1 MEVARTSLTPGGG
14 FWRAITPESEVKQHD
29 ILAELDVT
37 GKRLAQDLTR
47 SQTGYYDVLGT
58 GEKQDI
64 AQQELLF
71 PSKLGRAQ
79 TAEERE
85 RTLAGLLTGGE
96 LDVREKSGYDFMR
109 DIPTG
114 GWRRLGPK
122 AKQRRRG
129 TGGAAQPSYDK
140 LRGEFLKRIDK
151 LKGAPVQRI
160 RQNGSERLVFVGSD
174 QVNLRVAAQ
183 LADIGQL
190 ADAMQAADPE
200 RAADFIKKLA
210 EGGEAFRVQ
219 PGLTI
224 WDALMLSKGAVPGGR
239 GRGIEDVGMGNRG
252 GKPLVSEARPEKPSR
267 VINAG
272 TLRQQGIKARETY
285 DNAQQAIAGVED
297 APLISQSMKTKLIEG
312 FNATA
317 SAAARDIQK
326 INVALENMGAPGV
339 SFEAPAK

>member
-1 MEVARTSLTPGGG
+1 MGAARTSFEPGGAL
-14 FWRAITPESEVKQHD
+14 WRGISPEKEVAQHD
-29 ILAELDVT
+29 VLAGLDVS

-47 SQTGYYDVLGT
+47 SQTGYYDVLGA
-58 GEKQDI
+58 GKKQDI

-71 PSKLGRAQ
+71 PSTLGRAQ
-79 TAEERE
+79 TADERE
-85 RTLAGLLTGGE
+85 KALAALLAGGKI
-96 LDVREKSGYDFMR
+96 DVRTEGGYDFMR

-114 GWRRLGPK
+114 GWSSLGPK

-140 LRGEFLKRIDK
+140 LRDEFLRRIDK

-160 RQNGSERLVFVGSD
+160 RQNDGSERLVFVGSD
-174 QVNLRVAAQ
+174 AANIKVAAQ
-183 LADIGQL
+183 LADIGQIV
-190 ADAMQAADPE
+190 DQMQ
-200 RAADFIKKLA
+200 AADFIKKLSQ
-210 EGGEAFRVQ
+210 GGEAFHVQ

-224 WDALMLSKGAVPGGR
+224 WEALRLSKGAVPGGR
-239 GRGIEDVGMGNRG
+239 GRTAEDVGMGNRG
-252 GKPLVSEARPEKPSR
+252 GKPLVAAPKIEKPSR

-297 APLISQSMKTKLIEG
+297 APLISQSMKARLIEG

-326 INVALENMGAPGV
+326 INAALEKMSAPSV